1 VLVSVVGVAVVSVRP
16 VAAAQE
22 PVIPSVERRV
32 AVRHERGVIPS
43 PDPRGTRVALSNDL
57 SWRALP
63 GEASGSASAPREGP
77 EEGLLFISRSFV
89 SPGDEESAVPPADP
103 TALEALVAE
112 ALAQNPDLRALHE
125 WLESARARP
134 EQAKARPDPMVSALY
149 VNDGWSPSLGQQEM
163 TTLGFMG
170 SQTLPWPG
178 KRDLR
183 EKIAAQDTAA
193 PAERLERQRLAVA
206 AGVRRAF
213 WSLALAEESLGV
225 LREQAEVWK
234 EAEGV
239 ARARYAVGQGAQQD
253 VLRAQVEITRFE
265 QLRAE
270 QDADVESRL
279 AELSRLV
286 GREVT
291 SDAVAGARL
300 TLRPERRD
308 LAALQAEAEAT
319 LPELR
324 ASAAGVE
331 REQLAIDLAQR
342 DFKPDFT
349 VQAGYMNRGGLP
361 PMWQAGVGVT
371 IPAYRGRRHAAVAE
385 AEAGR
390 RAAAFQV
397 EAVRAQIRFRTRERE
412 AQLRAAER
420 MATVYADGLLPQA
433 RLSYEA
439 SIASYQ
445 AGKVPFLTVLEALS
459 TLYRDRID
467 HLRVLAAH
475 ERIQASIAEASLE
488 ATSEMPS
495 GGAAGMGSVAG
506 AFGGSAE
513 RAGGASG
520 GTSAGPAAMS
530 GSMGN

>member
-1 VLVSVVGVAVVSVRP
+1 MRSLRYVLLFSAGAVLCAWPAS
-16 VAAAQE
+16 AQE
-22 PVIPSVERRV
+22 P
-32 AVRHERGVIPS
+32 
-43 PDPRGTRVALSNDL
+43 
-57 SWRALP
+57 P
-63 GEASGSASAPREGP
+63 GPGSEP
-77 EEGLLFISRSFV
+77 
-89 SPGDEESAVPPADP
+89 
-103 TALEALVAE
+103 ALEALVAE
-112 ALAQNPDLRALHE
+112 ALAQNLDLQALRE
-125 WLESARARP
+125 ALVASRARP
-134 EQAKARPDPMVSALY
+134 EQAKALPDPMVSALY
-149 VNDGWSPSLGQQEM
+149 VNDGWAPSLGQQGM

-170 SQTLPWPG
+170 IQTLPWPG
-178 KRDLR
+178 KRGLR
-183 EKIAAQDTAA
+183 EKIATQDTVA
-193 PAERLERQRLAVA
+193 PAERLERQRLALA

-213 WSLALAEESLGV
+213 WSLVLVEESREV
-225 LREQAEVWK
+225 LREQEEVWK

-265 QLRAE
+265 QRRAE
-270 QDADVESRL
+270 QEADIESRL

-286 GREVT
+286 GREV
-291 SDAVAGARL
+291 ARDTVTGVRL
-300 TLRPERRD
+300 ALRPEPRD
-308 LAALQAEAEAT
+308 VATLQAQAEAS

-324 ASAAGVE
+324 AGAAGVE
-331 REQLAIDLAQR
+331 REQLAIELAQR

-349 VQAGYMNRGGLP
+349 VQAGYMNRGGLD

-371 IPAYRGRRHAAVAE
+371 LPLFRGRRHAAVAE

-390 RAAAFQV
+390 RAAAFRV

-420 MATVYADGLLPQA
+420 MAIVYADGLLPQA

-475 ERIQASIAEASLE
+475 ERIKASIAEASLE
-488 ATSEMPS
+488 ATSEVPP
-495 GGAAGMGSVAG
+495 GAAAGMGSVAA
-506 AFGGSAE
+506 AFGGAGE
-513 RAGGASG
+513 MAGGASAAAP
-520 GTSAGPAAMS
+520 AGSAAMS

>member
-1 VLVSVVGVAVVSVRP
+1 VTTLRIVLLFSAGVLSARPAV
-16 VAAAQE
+16 AQQ
-22 PVIPSVERRV
+22 
-32 AVRHERGVIPS
+32 
-43 PDPRGTRVALSNDL
+43 T
-57 SWRALP
+57 
-63 GEASGSASAPREGP
+63 APPGP
-77 EEGLLFISRSFV
+77 E
-89 SPGDEESAVPPADP
+89 P
-103 TALEALVAE
+103 ALEALVAE
-112 ALAQNPDLRALHE
+112 ALAQNPDLLALE
-125 WLESARARP
+125 EMLESARARP
-134 EQAKARPDPMVSALY
+134 DQAQALPDPMVSVLY
-149 VNDGWSPSLGQQEM
+149 VNDGWGPSLGQMPM

-178 KRDLR
+178 KRGLR
-183 EKIAAQDTAA
+183 EKIATQDTVA

-213 WSLALAEESLGV
+213 WSLVLAEKSLAV
-225 LREQAEVWK
+225 LREQVEVWK

-265 QLRAE
+265 PLRVE
-270 QDADVESRL
+270 QEADIESRL

-286 GREVT
+286 GREVPHDT
-291 SDAVAGARL
+291 VTGVRL
-300 TLRPERRD
+300 SLRPEPRD
-308 LAALQAEAEAT
+308 LATLQAQAEAS

-324 ASAAGVE
+324 AGAAGVE
-331 REQLAIDLAQR
+331 REQLAIELAQR
-342 DFKPDFT
+342 DFKPDFA
-349 VQAGYMNRGGLP
+349 VQAGYMNRGGLD

-371 IPAYRGRRHAAVAE
+371 LPLFRGRRHAAVAE

-390 RAAAFQV
+390 HAAALQV

-433 RLSYEA
+433 QLSYEA

-467 HLRVLAAH
+467 LLRVLAAH
-475 ERIQASIAEASLE
+475 ERIKASIAEASLD
-488 ATSEMPS
+488 ATSDIPS
-495 GGAAGMGSVAG
+495 GGAPGMGSLAG
-506 AFGGSAE
+506 AFGG
-513 RAGGASG
+513 AGGMAG
-520 GTSAGPAAMS
+520 GVAGTAPPRPAAAS

>member
-1 VLVSVVGVAVVSVRP
+1 MKSLRVVVLVSAVSAAVSPVRP
-16 VAAAQE
+16 
-22 PVIPSVERRV
+22 
-32 AVRHERGVIPS
+32 
-43 PDPRGTRVALSNDL
+43 
-57 SWRALP
+57 
-63 GEASGSASAPREGP
+63 ASAAETPATPRS
-77 EEGLLFISRSFV
+77 GL
-89 SPGDEESAVPPADP
+89 SPGTGPAAGPAADP
-103 TALEALVAE
+103 AELDALVAE
-112 ALAQNPDLRALHE
+112 ALARNPDLRALQA
-125 WLESARARP
+125 WLDSARTRP
-134 EQAKARPDPMVSALY
+134 EQARALPDPMVSVLY
-149 VNDGWSPSLGQQEM
+149 VNDGWAPSLGQQEM
-163 TTLGFMG
+163 TTLGLMG

-178 KRDLR
+178 KRGLR
-183 EKIAAQDTAA
+183 EKIAAQDAVP
-193 PAERLERQRLAVA
+193 PAERLERQRLTVA

-213 WSLALAEESLGV
+213 WGLALAEESLGV
-225 LREQAEVWK
+225 LREQADVWK

-253 VLRAQVEITRFE
+253 VLRAQLEITRFE

-270 QDADVESRL
+270 QLADVESRL

-286 GREVT
+286 GREVPR
-291 SDAVAGARL
+291 DAVAGIRL
-300 TLRPERRD
+300 ALRPEPRD
-308 LAALQAEAEAT
+308 LAALQSQAEAI

-324 ASAAGVE
+324 AGAAGVE
-331 REQLAIDLAQR
+331 REQLALDLAQR

-349 VQAGYMNRGGLP
+349 VQAGYMNRGGLD
-361 PMWQAGVGVT
+361 PMWQAGVGIT
-371 IPAYRGRRHAAVAE
+371 LPLYRGRRHAAVAE
-385 AEAGR
+385 AEADG
-390 RAAAFQV
+390 RAAASTV

-420 MATVYADGLLPQA
+420 MATVYAEGLLPQA

-475 ERIQASIAEASLE
+475 ERIRASITEASLE

-506 AFGGSAE
+506 AFGG
-513 RAGGASG
+513 AGQMAGSASG
-520 GTSAGPAAMS
+520 AAPAAPAAMS

>member
-1 VLVSVVGVAVVSVRP
+1 VKSLRIVVLVSLVGAAVFSVRP
-16 VAAAQE
+16 VGAAEAG
-22 PVIPSVERRV
+22 PP
-32 AVRHERGVIPS
+32 
-43 PDPRGTRVALSNDL
+43 PDPAALQ
-57 SWRALP
+57 AL
-63 GEASGSASAPREGP
+63 
-77 EEGLLFISRSFV
+77 I
-89 SPGDEESAVPPADP
+89 
-103 TALEALVAE
+103 AE
-112 ALAQNPDLRALHE
+112 ALAQNPDVRALQE

-134 EQAKARPDPMVSALY
+134 EQAKALPDPMVSVLY
-149 VNDGWSPSLGQQEM
+149 VNDGWSPSLGEMPM

-170 SQTLPWPG
+170 SQTLSWPG
-178 KRDLR
+178 KRGLR
-183 EKIAAQDTAA
+183 EKIATQDAVV

-213 WSLALAEESLGV
+213 WSFALAEESLGV

-253 VLRAQVEITRFE
+253 VLRAQLEITRFE

-270 QDADVESRL
+270 QEADIESRL

-286 GREVT
+286 GREVK
-291 SDAVAGARL
+291 SDAIAEARL

-331 REQLAIDLAQR
+331 REQLAIDLARR

-385 AEAGR
+385 SEAAR
-390 RAAAFQV
+390 RAAVLQA
-397 EAVRAQIRFRTRERE
+397 EALRAQIRFRTRERD

-459 TLYRDRID
+459 TLYKDRID

-475 ERIQASIAEASLE
+475 ERIKASIAEASLE

-495 GGAAGMGSVAG
+495 GGAAGMGSLAG
-506 AFGGSAE
+506 AFGGATAM
-513 RAGGASG
+513 AGGVSG
-520 GTSAGPAAMS
+520 APAAGPAAMS

>member
-1 VLVSVVGVAVVSVRP
+1 MSLRFVVVCFAGAVLGAS
-16 VAAAQE
+16 AAPAQE
-22 PVIPSVERRV
+22 TPEGRDVP
-32 AVRHERGVIPS
+32 
-43 PDPRGTRVALSNDL
+43 AL
-57 SWRALP
+57 A
-63 GEASGSASAPREGP
+63 
-77 EEGLLFISRSFV
+77 
-89 SPGDEESAVPPADP
+89 
-103 TALEALVAE
+103 ALVAE
-112 ALAQNPDLRALHE
+112 ALVQSPDVRALQE
-125 WLESARARP
+125 ALDAARARP
-134 EQAKARPDPMVSALY
+134 EQAKALPDPMVSVLY
-149 VNDGWSPSLGQQEM
+149 VNDGWSPSLGEREM
-163 TTLGFMG
+163 TTLGVMG

-178 KRDLR
+178 KRGLR
-183 EKIAAQDTAA
+183 EKIATQDAVA

-213 WSLALAEESLGV
+213 WSLVLAEESLGV
-225 LREQAEVWK
+225 LREQEEVWK

-253 VLRAQVEITRFE
+253 VLRAQMEITRFE

-286 GREVT
+286 GREVRR
-291 SDAVAGARL
+291 DCAGGVHL
-300 TLRPERRD
+300 FLRPEPRD
-308 LAALQAEAEAT
+308 LAALQAQAEAT

-324 ASAAGVE
+324 AGAAGVE
-331 REQLAIDLAQR
+331 REQLAIDLARR

-349 VQAGYMNRGGLP
+349 VQAGYMNRGGLD

-371 IPAYRGRRHAAVAE
+371 LPLHRGRRHGAVAE

-390 RAAAFQV
+390 RAAAFRV
-397 EAVRAQIRFRTRERE
+397 DAVRAQIRFRTRERE

-420 MATVYADGLLPQA
+420 MAIVYADGLLPQA
-433 RLSYEA
+433 RLSYQA

-495 GGAAGMGSVAG
+495 GGAARMGAVAG
-506 AFGGSAE
+506 AFGGAAE
-513 RAGGASG
+513 MASGASG
-520 GTSAGPAAMS
+520 PAPAGAATMS

>member
-1 VLVSVVGVAVVSVRP
+1 MSRERRIALIAWALAAALGVGAPAASQDVPVSPPVEEA
-16 VAAAQE
+16 VAAA
-22 PVIPSVERRV
+22 
-32 AVRHERGVIPS
+32 
-43 PDPRGTRVALSNDL
+43 GTR
-57 SWRALP
+57 
-63 GEASGSASAPREGP
+63 
-77 EEGLLFISRSFV
+77 
-89 SPGDEESAVPPADP
+89 
-103 TALEALVAE
+103 
-112 ALAQNPDLRALHE
+112 PD
-125 WLESARARP
+125 
-134 EQAKARPDPMVSALY
+134 QAKALPDPMVSALY
-149 VNDGWSPSLGQQEM
+149 VNDGWAPSLGEQAM

-178 KRDLR
+178 KRGLR
-183 EKIAAQDTAA
+183 EKIATQDTVA

-213 WSLALAEESLGV
+213 WGLVLATESLGV
-225 LREQAEVWK
+225 LREQEEVWK

-265 QLRAE
+265 QRRAE
-270 QDADVESRL
+270 QQAEVEARL

-286 GREVT
+286 GREVPRD
-291 SDAVAGARL
+291 SVAAARL
-300 TLRPERRD
+300 ALRPEPRD
-308 LAALQAEAEAT
+308 LATLQAEAEAT

-324 ASAAGVE
+324 AGAAGIE
-331 REQLAIDLAQR
+331 REQLAIDLARR

-349 VQAGYMNRGGLP
+349 VQAGYMNRGGLD

-371 IPAYRGRRHAAVAE
+371 LPLYRSRRHAGVAE

-390 RAAAFQV
+390 RAAVLRV
-397 EAVRAQIRFRTRERE
+397 EAVRAQIRFRTRERD

-475 ERIQASIAEASLE
+475 ERIKASIAEASLE
-488 ATSEMPS
+488 ATSEVPS
-495 GGAAGMGSVAG
+495 GGGEGEM
-506 AFGGSAE
+506 
-513 RAGGASG
+513 AGGASAVAP
-520 GTSAGPAAMS
+520 AGPAAMS

>member
-1 VLVSVVGVAVVSVRP
+1 MKSLRIVVLVSLVGAAVFSVRP
-16 VAAAQE
+16 VGAAEAG
-22 PVIPSVERRV
+22 PP
-32 AVRHERGVIPS
+32 
-43 PDPRGTRVALSNDL
+43 PDPAALQ
-57 SWRALP
+57 AL
-63 GEASGSASAPREGP
+63 
-77 EEGLLFISRSFV
+77 I
-89 SPGDEESAVPPADP
+89 
-103 TALEALVAE
+103 AE
-112 ALAQNPDLRALHE
+112 ALAQNPDVRALQE

-134 EQAKARPDPMVSALY
+134 EQAKALPDPMVSVLY
-149 VNDGWSPSLGQQEM
+149 VNDGWSPSLGEMPM

-170 SQTLPWPG
+170 SQTLSWPG
-178 KRDLR
+178 KRGLR
-183 EKIAAQDTAA
+183 EKIATQDAVV

-213 WSLALAEESLGV
+213 WSFALAEESLGV

-253 VLRAQVEITRFE
+253 VLRAQLEITRFE

-270 QDADVESRL
+270 QEADIESRL

-286 GREVT
+286 GREVK
-291 SDAVAGARL
+291 SDAIAEARL

-331 REQLAIDLAQR
+331 REQLAIDLARR

-385 AEAGR
+385 SEAAR
-390 RAAAFQV
+390 RAAVLQA
-397 EAVRAQIRFRTRERE
+397 EALRAQIRFRTRERD

-459 TLYRDRID
+459 TLYKDRID

-475 ERIQASIAEASLE
+475 ERIKASIAEASLE

-495 GGAAGMGSVAG
+495 GGAAGMGSLAG
-506 AFGGSAE
+506 AFGGATAM
-513 RAGGASG
+513 AGGVSG
-520 GTSAGPAAMS
+520 APAAGPAAMS

>member
-1 VLVSVVGVAVVSVRP
+1 VKSLRIVALVSVAGAAVPSVRP
-16 VAAAQE
+16 VAAAE
-22 PVIPSVERRV
+22 ALATTRSV
-32 AVRHERGVIPS
+32 
-43 PDPRGTRVALSNDL
+43 
-57 SWRALP
+57 
-63 GEASGSASAPREGP
+63 
-77 EEGLLFISRSFV
+77 V
-89 SPGDEESAVPPADP
+89 SPGDGRSVGPAADP
-103 TALEALVAE
+103 AALEALIAE
-112 ALAQNPDLRALHE
+112 ALAQNPDVRALQE

-134 EQAKARPDPMVSALY
+134 AQAKARPDPMVSVLY
-149 VNDGWSPSLGQQEM
+149 VNDGWSPSLGEMPM

-183 EKIAAQDTAA
+183 EKVATQDSIA
-193 PAERLERQRLAVA
+193 PAERLERQRLSVA

-225 LREQAEVWK
+225 LREQEDVWK

-270 QDADVESRL
+270 QAADIESRL

-286 GREVT
+286 GREVPR
-291 SDAVAGARL
+291 DAVAGAKL
-300 TLRPERRD
+300 ALRPEPRD
-308 LAALQAEAEAT
+308 LATLQAQAEAT

-324 ASAAGVE
+324 AGAAGVD
-331 REQLAIDLAQR
+331 REQLAIELAQR

-349 VQAGYMNRGGLP
+349 VQAGYMNRGGLD

-371 IPAYRGRRHAAVAE
+371 LPLYRGRRHAAVAE

-390 RAAAFQV
+390 RAAALQL
-397 EAVRAQIRFRTRERE
+397 EAIRAQIRFRTRERE

-467 HLRVLAAH
+467 HLRILAAH
-475 ERIQASIAEASLE
+475 ERIKASIAEASLE
-488 ATSEMPS
+488 ATSEVPS
-495 GGAAGMGSVAG
+495 GGAAGMGSLAG
-506 AFGGSAE
+506 AFAGAGGM
-513 RAGGASG
+513 AGGASG
-520 GTSAGPAAMS
+520 PAPAAPAAMS

>member
-1 VLVSVVGVAVVSVRP
+1 VKSLRIVVLVSLVGAAVFSVRP
-16 VAAAQE
+16 VGAAEAG
-22 PVIPSVERRV
+22 PP
-32 AVRHERGVIPS
+32 
-43 PDPRGTRVALSNDL
+43 PDPAALQ
-57 SWRALP
+57 AL
-63 GEASGSASAPREGP
+63 
-77 EEGLLFISRSFV
+77 I
-89 SPGDEESAVPPADP
+89 
-103 TALEALVAE
+103 AE
-112 ALAQNPDLRALHE
+112 ALAQNPDVRALQE

-134 EQAKARPDPMVSALY
+134 EQAKALPDPMVSVLY
-149 VNDGWSPSLGQQEM
+149 VNDGWSPSLGEMPM

-170 SQTLPWPG
+170 SQTLSWPG
-178 KRDLR
+178 KRGLR
-183 EKIAAQDTAA
+183 EKIATQDAVV

-213 WSLALAEESLGV
+213 WSFALAEESLGV

-253 VLRAQVEITRFE
+253 VLRAQLEITRFE

-270 QDADVESRL
+270 QEADIESRL

-286 GREVT
+286 GREVK
-291 SDAVAGARL
+291 SDAIAEARL

-331 REQLAIDLAQR
+331 REQLAIDLARR

-385 AEAGR
+385 SEAAR
-390 RAAAFQV
+390 RAAVQQA
-397 EAVRAQIRFRTRERE
+397 EALRAQIRFRTRERD

-459 TLYRDRID
+459 TLYKDRID

-475 ERIQASIAEASLE
+475 ERIKASIAEASLE

-495 GGAAGMGSVAG
+495 GGAAGMGSLAG
-506 AFGGSAE
+506 AFGGATAM
-513 RAGGASG
+513 AGGVSG
-520 GTSAGPAAMS
+520 APAAGPAAMS

>member
-1 VLVSVVGVAVVSVRP
+1 MVVLFSVG
-16 VAAAQE
+16 
-22 PVIPSVERRV
+22 
-32 AVRHERGVIPS
+32 
-43 PDPRGTRVALSNDL
+43 ALSA
-57 SWRALP
+57 RPAVAQQTAHP
-63 GEASGSASAPREGP
+63 GPGP
-77 EEGLLFISRSFV
+77 EPE
-89 SPGDEESAVPPADP
+89 P
-103 TALEALVAE
+103 ALEALVAE
-112 ALAQNPDLRALHE
+112 ALAENPDLRALQEALAASH
-125 WLESARARP
+125 ARP
-134 EQAKARPDPMVSALY
+134 EQAKALPDPMVSVLF
-149 VNDGWSPSLGQQEM
+149 VNDGWSPSLGEMPM

-178 KRDLR
+178 RRDLR
-183 EKIAAQDTAA
+183 DKIARQDTVAS
-193 PAERLERQRLAVA
+193 AERLERQRLTVA

-213 WSLALAEESLGV
+213 WGLVLTEESLGV
-225 LREQAEVWK
+225 LREQEDVWK
-234 EAEGV
+234 EAESV

-270 QDADVESRL
+270 REAERETRL

-291 SDAVAGARL
+291 RDSVADVRL
-300 TLRPERRD
+300 ALRPEPRG
-308 LAALQAEAEAT
+308 LLALQAQAEAI

-324 ASAAGVE
+324 AGAAGVE
-331 REQLAIDLAQR
+331 RERLAIDLARR

-349 VQAGYMNRGGLP
+349 VQAGYMNRGGLD

-371 IPAYRGRRHAAVAE
+371 LPLFRERRHAAVAE

-390 RAAAFQV
+390 RAAALRV
-397 EAVRAQIRFRTRERE
+397 EAVRAQIRFRTRERA

-459 TLYRDRID
+459 TLYRDRMD

-475 ERIQASIAEASLE
+475 ERIKASIAEASLE

-495 GGAAGMGSVAG
+495 GGAAGMGAVAG
-506 AFGGSAE
+506 AFAGAGEMAGGS
-513 RAGGASG
+513 SG
-520 GTSAGPAAMS
+520 ETTAGPATMS

>member
-1 VLVSVVGVAVVSVRP
+1 VKSLRIVLFFSVGAALAAWP
-16 VAAAQE
+16 VTAQAA
-22 PVIPSVERRV
+22 PP
-32 AVRHERGVIPS
+32 P
-43 PDPRGTRVALSNDL
+43 
-57 SWRALP
+57 
-63 GEASGSASAPREGP
+63 GP
-77 EEGLLFISRSFV
+77 E
-89 SPGDEESAVPPADP
+89 P
-103 TALEALVAE
+103 ALEGLVAE
-112 ALAQNPDLRALHE
+112 ALAQNPDLRALQE
-125 WLESARARP
+125 ALSASRARP
-134 EQAKARPDPMVSALY
+134 DQAKALPDPMVSALY
-149 VNDGWSPSLGQQEM
+149 VNDGWAPSLGEQAM

-178 KRDLR
+178 KRGLR
-183 EKIAAQDTAA
+183 EKISTQDTVA

-213 WSLALAEESLGV
+213 WSLVLAAESLGV
-225 LREQAEVWK
+225 LREQEEVWK

-265 QLRAE
+265 QRRAE
-270 QDADVESRL
+270 QQAEVEARL

-286 GREVT
+286 GREVPRD
-291 SDAVAGARL
+291 SVAAARL
-300 TLRPERRD
+300 ALRPEPRD
-308 LAALQAEAEAT
+308 LATLQAEAEAT

-324 ASAAGVE
+324 AGAAGIE
-331 REQLAIDLAQR
+331 REQLAIDLARR

-349 VQAGYMNRGGLP
+349 VQAGYMNRGGLD

-371 IPAYRGRRHAAVAE
+371 LPLYRSGRHAAVAE

-390 RAAAFQV
+390 RAAVLRV

-475 ERIQASIAEASLE
+475 ERIKASIAEASLE
-488 ATSEMPS
+488 ATSEIPS
-495 GGAAGMGSVAG
+495 GGGEGEM
-506 AFGGSAE
+506 
-513 RAGGASG
+513 AGGASAVAP
-520 GTSAGPAAMS
+520 AGPAAMS

>member
-1 VLVSVVGVAVVSVRP
+1 VKSLRIVVLVSAVGAAVVSVRP
-16 VAAAQE
+16 VAAAE
-22 PVIPSVERRV
+22 GLVIP
-32 AVRHERGVIPS
+32 
-43 PDPRGTRVALSNDL
+43 
-57 SWRALP
+57 
-63 GEASGSASAPREGP
+63 
-77 EEGLLFISRSFV
+77 RSFV
-89 SPGDEESAVPPADP
+89 SPGDEESAGPPADP
-103 TALEALVAE
+103 AALEALIAE
-112 ALAQNPDLRALHE
+112 ALAQNPDLQALQE
-125 WLESARARP
+125 GLVASRARP
-134 EQAKARPDPMVSALY
+134 EQARALPDPMLSVLY
-149 VNDGWSPSLGQQEM
+149 VNDGWAPSLGQQEM

-170 SQTLPWPG
+170 SQILPWPG

-183 EKIAAQDTAA
+183 ERIAAQDTAA

-213 WSLALAEESLGV
+213 WSLVLAEESLRV
-225 LREQAEVWK
+225 LHEQADIWK

-253 VLRAQVEITRFE
+253 VLRAQLEITRFE
-265 QLRAE
+265 PLRAE
-270 QDADVESRL
+270 QEADVESRL

-286 GREVT
+286 GRDVPR
-291 SDAVAGARL
+291 DCARGVHL
-300 TLRPERRD
+300 SLRPEPRD
-308 LAALQAEAEAT
+308 LEALQAQAEAA

-324 ASAAGVE
+324 AGAAGVE
-331 REQLAIDLAQR
+331 RERLASELAQR
-342 DFKPDFT
+342 DFKPDLAL
-349 VQAGYMNRGGLP
+349 QAGYMTRGGLD

-371 IPAYRGRRHAAVAE
+371 LPLYRGRRHAAVAE

-506 AFGGSAE
+506 AFGGPTAM
-513 RAGGASG
+513 AGGVSG
-520 GTSAGPAAMS
+520 ATSAGPAAMS

>member
-1 VLVSVVGVAVVSVRP
+1 MKPHRIVVLVSVVSAAVS
-16 VAAAQE
+16 
-22 PVIPSVERRV
+22 
-32 AVRHERGVIPS
+32 
-43 PDPRGTRVALSNDL
+43 
-57 SWRALP
+57 
-63 GEASGSASAPREGP
+63 SAPPVRAA
-77 EEGLLFISRSFV
+77 EEPATTKVVG
-89 SPGDEESAVPPADP
+89 SPGDGQPAGPAADP
-103 TALEALVAE
+103 AVLEALVAE
-112 ALAQNPDLRALHE
+112 ALEQNPDVRAMQQA
-125 WLESARARP
+125 LESARARP
-134 EQAKARPDPMVSALY
+134 EQARVLPDPMVSVLY
-149 VNDGWSPSLGQQEM
+149 VNDGWAPSLGQQAM

-183 EKIAAQDTAA
+183 EKLATQDTVAQ
-193 PAERLERQRLAVA
+193 AERLERQRLTLV

-213 WSLALAEESLGV
+213 WSLALAQESLGV
-225 LREQAEVWK
+225 LHEQAEVWK

-253 VLRAQVEITRFE
+253 VLRAQLEITRFE
-265 QLRAE
+265 QRRAE
-270 QDADVESRL
+270 QEADIESRL

-286 GREVT
+286 GREVPR
-291 SDAVAGARL
+291 DALAGIRL
-300 TLRPERRD
+300 ALRPEPRD
-308 LAALQAEAEAT
+308 LAALQAQAEAA

-324 ASAAGVE
+324 AGAAGVE

-349 VQAGYMNRGGLP
+349 VQAGYMNRGGLD
-361 PMWQAGVGVT
+361 PMWQAGIGVT
-371 IPAYRGRRHAAVAE
+371 LPLYRGRRHAAVAE
-385 AEAGR
+385 AEASQ
-390 RAAAFQV
+390 RAASLRV

-420 MATVYADGLLPQA
+420 MAAVYAEGLLPQA

-459 TLYRDRID
+459 TLYRDRTD

-475 ERIQASIAEASLE
+475 ERVRASIAEASLE
-488 ATSEMPS
+488 ATSELPSS
-495 GGAAGMGSVAG
+495 GGAGMGSVAG
-506 AFGGSAE
+506 SFGGAGE
-513 RAGGASG
+513 MAGRAPAAAA
-520 GTSAGPAAMS
+520 AGSSAMS

>member
-1 VLVSVVGVAVVSVRP
+1 VTTLRIVMLLSAGVLSSWS
-16 VAAAQE
+16 AAAQE
-22 PVIPSVERRV
+22 
-32 AVRHERGVIPS
+32 
-43 PDPRGTRVALSNDL
+43 T
-57 SWRALP
+57 
-63 GEASGSASAPREGP
+63 AP
-77 EEGLLFISRSFV
+77 
-89 SPGDEESAVPPADP
+89 PPP
-103 TALEALVAE
+103 ALEALVAE
-112 ALAQNPDLRALHE
+112 ALVQNPDVQALQE
-125 WLESARARP
+125 AVVASRARP
-134 EQAKARPDPMVSALY
+134 EQANALPDPMVSVLY

-170 SQTLPWPG
+170 SQTLSWPG
-178 KRDLR
+178 KRGLR
-183 EKIAAQDTAA
+183 EKIATQDAVV

-253 VLRAQVEITRFE
+253 VLRAQLEITRFE

-270 QDADVESRL
+270 QEADIESRL

-286 GREVT
+286 GREVK
-291 SDAVAGARL
+291 SDAIAEARL

-331 REQLAIDLAQR
+331 REQLAIDLARR

-385 AEAGR
+385 SEAAR
-390 RAAAFQV
+390 RAAVLQA
-397 EAVRAQIRFRTRERE
+397 EALRAQIRFRTRERD

-459 TLYRDRID
+459 TLYKDRID

-475 ERIQASIAEASLE
+475 ERIKASIAEASLE

-495 GGAAGMGSVAG
+495 GGAAGMGSLAG
-506 AFGGSAE
+506 AFGGATAM
-513 RAGGASG
+513 AGGVSG
-520 GTSAGPAAMS
+520 APAAGPAAMS

>member
-1 VLVSVVGVAVVSVRP
+1 M
-16 VAAAQE
+16 
-22 PVIPSVERRV
+22 
-32 AVRHERGVIPS
+32 
-43 PDPRGTRVALSNDL
+43 
-57 SWRALP
+57 RALK
-63 GEASGSASAPREGP
+63 
-77 EEGLLFISRSFV
+77 
-89 SPGDEESAVPPADP
+89 ES
-103 TALEALVAE
+103 LEA
-112 ALAQNPDLRALHE
+112 
-125 WLESARARP
+125 ARARP
-134 EQAKARPDPMVSALY
+134 EQAKALPDPMVSALY
-149 VNDGWSPSLGQQEM
+149 VNDGWNPSLGERDM
-163 TTLGFMG
+163 TTLGIMG

-183 EKIAAQDTAA
+183 ERIAQSDTIV
-193 PAERLERQRLAVA
+193 PAERLERQRRAIA

-213 WSLALAEESLGV
+213 WNLVLAEESLGV
-225 LREQAEVWK
+225 LREQEEVWK

-239 ARARYAVGQGAQQD
+239 ARARYAVGQGTQQD

-270 QDADVESRL
+270 QEAEIEARL

-286 GREVT
+286 GREVKR
-291 SDAVAGARL
+291 DAVSGARL
-300 TLRPERRD
+300 ALRPERRD
-308 LAALQAEAEAT
+308 LATLQAEAEAA

-324 ASAAGVE
+324 AGAAGVD
-331 REQLAIDLAQR
+331 REQLAIDLARR
-342 DFKPDFT
+342 DFKPDFA
-349 VQAGYMNRGGLP
+349 VQAGYMNRGGLD

-371 IPAYRGRRHAAVAE
+371 LPLFRGRRHAAVAE

-390 RAAAFQV
+390 RAAVLQV

-420 MATVYADGLLPQA
+420 MSTVYADGLLPQA
-433 RLSYEA
+433 RLAYEA

-475 ERIQASIAEASLE
+475 ERIEASIAEASLE
-488 ATSEMPS
+488 ATSEMPT
-495 GGAAGMGSVAG
+495 GGAPGMGSLGG
-506 AFGGSAE
+506 AFGGAGE
-513 RAGGASG
+513 MAGGASG
-520 GTSAGPAAMS
+520 PAPAGQPAMP